1 MRLGPYKKFHCMNLL
16 SRILLR
22 PPRLF
27 GLPLGQAGEEWVCYL
42 YRQRGFEVVA
52 RNYTIFGPRK
62 LGEIDI
68 ICRQDGRL
76 VLVEVKTR
84 SSEQFMDIFEAV
96 DRRKQ
101 AYLRRMAKLFLQ
113 KNAEYAEFPV
123 QIDVAAVLLDP
134 FDNSVQSVKLLEN
147 AVEDTD

>member
-1 MRLGPYKKFHCMNLL
+1 MKLFTRL
-16 SRILLR
+16 LLR

-27 GLPLGQAGEEWVCYL
+27 GLPLGVAGEEWVCYL
-42 YRQRGFEVVA
+42 YQRRGFEIVA
-52 RNYTIFGPRK
+52 RNYTIYAPRK

-68 ICRQDGRL
+68 ICRQGSRL

-84 SSEQFMDIFEAV
+84 SSEQFMDMFEAV

-101 AYLRRMAKLFLQ
+101 GYLRRMAKLFLQ
-113 KNAEYAEFPV
+113 QNEQYAESPV
-123 QIDVAAVLLDP
+123 QIDVAGVLLDP
-134 FDNSVQSVKLLEN
+134 FDNSVQSVKLIEN

>member
-1 MRLGPYKKFHCMNLL
+1 MKFL
-16 SRILLR
+16 SRLLLR
-22 PPRLF
+22 PPRLY

-42 YRQRGFEVVA
+42 YRRRGFEIVA
-52 RNYTIFGPRK
+52 RNYTVFAPRK

-68 ICRQDGRL
+68 VCWAGDRL
-76 VLVEVKTR
+76 ILVEVKTR
-84 SSEQFMDIFEAV
+84 SSEQFMDMFEAV

-101 AYLRRMAKLFLQ
+101 EYLRRMAKLFLQ
-113 KNAEYAEFPV
+113 KNPDFAEFPV
-123 QIDVAAVLLDP
+123 QIDVAGVLLDP